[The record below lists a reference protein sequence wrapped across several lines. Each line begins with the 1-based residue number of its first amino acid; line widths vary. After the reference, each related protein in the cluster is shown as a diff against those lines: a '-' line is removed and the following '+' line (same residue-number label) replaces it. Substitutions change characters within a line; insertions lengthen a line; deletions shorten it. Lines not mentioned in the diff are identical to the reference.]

1 MTSVAAPE
9 GRGFAVT
16 GQSWS
21 LEKTQ
26 LVSTMVPRGS
36 CGICPRFGRLTLET
50 TVPKPIS
57 AREGE
62 TALCHSDG
70 FGDPFG
76 LLPFPEIHRGQPEL
90 PVLHGLGIFQIP
102 TDGDEF
108 CQMPVA
114 DLLAL
119 VLEVASGKK
128 TRTEEKGFREISIFK
143 DGVVL

>member
-1 MTSVAAPE
+1 MSPVRQIDIGNHGTEAHQCLHQFC
-9 GRGFAVT
+9 GLFGGF
-16 GQSWS
+16 
-21 LEKTQ
+21 
-26 LVSTMVPRGS
+26 
-36 CGICPRFGRLTLET
+36 FD
-50 TVPKPIS
+50 
-57 AREGE
+57 REGE
-62 TALCHSDG
+62 STLCHSDG

-76 LLPFPEIHRGQPEL
+76 LLLFPEIHRGQPEL